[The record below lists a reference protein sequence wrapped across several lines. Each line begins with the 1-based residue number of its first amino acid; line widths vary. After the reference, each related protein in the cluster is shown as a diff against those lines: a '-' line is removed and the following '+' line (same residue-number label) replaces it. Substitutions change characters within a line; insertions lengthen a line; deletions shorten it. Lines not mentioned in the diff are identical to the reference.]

1 MIKII
6 SIISVIF
13 VFRPPPKMA
22 RRVAPAPET
31 PPPQLPTTIVETPPS
46 PSMTTF
52 GHNANNSHPAH
63 NNQSTYSSD
72 SNVKPSDILR
82 QKKYVPPPNVIAKS
96 AQNSSSESLINST
109 NNEETLHVE
118 SYPISERVRINLAQP
133 SIKYLN

>member
-1 MIKII
+1 
-6 SIISVIF
+6 
-13 VFRPPPKMA
+13 MA

-31 PPPQLPTTIVETPPS
+31 PPPQLPTTIAETPPS

-52 GHNANNSHPAH
+52 GHNANSQPAH

-82 QKKYVPPPNVIAKS
+82 QKKYVPPPNIIAKS

-118 SYPISERVRINLAQP
+118 SYPISERVRINLALSTQ
-133 SIKYLN
+133 IRQTN

>member
-1 MIKII
+1 
-6 SIISVIF
+6 
-13 VFRPPPKMA
+13 MA

-52 GHNANNSHPAH
+52 GHNANSHPAH

-118 SYPISERVRINLAQP
+118 SYPISERVRIN
-133 SIKYLN
+133 

>member
-1 MIKII
+1 
-6 SIISVIF
+6 
-13 VFRPPPKMA
+13 MA
-22 RRVAPAPET
+22 RRVGPVPET
-31 PPPQLPTTIVETPPS
+31 PASIIETPPS

-52 GHNANNSHPAH
+52 GHPANTHPTN

-82 QKKYVPPPNVIAKS
+82 HKKYALHGSIAKS

-118 SYPISERVRINLAQP
+118 SYPISERVSICRIDFD
-133 SIKYLN
+133 